1 MHYIS
6 YWGGRNHIAFVGDSR
21 IRQLYFDFA
30 GLLSNDEVKAF
41 KAHSDLRH
49 IDEKLSLEV
58 VSLERECFEVH
69 CELKEMHFVCA
80 HNFDL
85 CRLIFA
91 VFGTFMLYKK
101 FEQDH
106 V

>member
-30 GLLSNDEVKAF
+30 GQLSKDEVKAF
-41 KAHSDLRH
+41 KAHSDLRF

-58 VSLERECFEVH
+58 VSLACECF
-69 CELKEMHFVCA
+69 
-80 HNFDL
+80 NFL
-85 CRLIFA
+85 FSA
-91 VFGTFMLYKK
+91 Y
-101 FEQDH
+101 
-106 V
+106 